1 MSLSLFTLFLLVCS
15 LVCIIAL
22 VKNGSYL
29 LKLLRAR
36 RTRHAPRTSKSSFPD
51 VHMPNNQTIIEAEVC
66 SIGGDDIAK
75 ATRLP
80 RGRGSG
86 LSSLAEWL
94 LPWLANRWCTLKQR
108 KVQRAGF
115 VMGVCSLVLWL
126 LPHILR
132 S

>member
-1 MSLSLFTLFLLVCS
+1 MSLSLLTLFLLVCS

-22 VKNGSYL
+22 VKHGSYL

-36 RTRHAPRTSKSSFPD
+36 RTRHAPRTSKGSSPGA
-51 VHMPNNQTIIEAEVC
+51 HMLDNQTIIEAEVK
-66 SIGGDDIAK
+66 SIGEYNIVE

-94 LPWLANRWCTLKQR
+94 LPWFANRWRTLKQR
-108 KVQRAGF
+108 KVQGAGF

-126 LPHILR
+126 LPRIL
-132 S
+132 SS